1 MVSHTLSEGCGSPV
15 VNQLSNNKLFEM
27 FRLILL
33 LSLSSLLEL
42 TDCAVD
48 LQCDEVCLH
57 DVAQYTCTIDGTLLS
72 WVLPDTTIL
81 QLLIQQP
88 NVTDPTN
95 TFTAV
100 VTDFSNNQLTSTLS
114 FMTTIQLNNEEIM
127 CISGGTA
134 SCNIKISGN
143 SITNH

>member
-1 MVSHTLSEGCGSPV
+1 
-15 VNQLSNNKLFEM
+15 M

-33 LSLSSLLEL
+33 LSLSSL

-57 DVAQYTCTIDGTLLS
+57 DVAQYTCTVDGTLLS
-72 WVLPDTTIL
+72 WILPDTTTL
-81 QLLIQQP
+81 QVLIQQP
-88 NVTDPTN
+88 NVTDSTN

-100 VTDFSNNQLTSTLS
+100 LLTNHSDNNQLTSTLS
-114 FMTTIQLNNEEIM
+114 FMTTIPLNNEEIT
-127 CISGGTA
+127 CTGSSTE
-134 SCNIKISGN
+134 SCNIEISGN